1 MAESALKMG
10 LRRKAKEGEE
20 GRRRRKKEV
29 ERKGAQCIAKY
40 CERLY
45 ALYGCSGCAHANSWQ
60 RCREEEGEGLPY
72 SHGIPVSKKKQTK
85 QRAKKRTKSV
95 NRFASLHK
103 RPPRPSLGFSTE
115 PDAPT
120 PSPLLPPVASTVPQ
134 HLCRRQ
140 TINKTT
146 KRSAAVAVAVD
157 VAVGDGVVVVNIIF
171 LFLLQF
177 FNRERA

>member
-1 MAESALKMG
+1 MGDGRDDSEDGTEAKGRGERERERGRGERCMAKH
-10 LRRKAKEGEE
+10 
-20 GRRRRKKEV
+20 
-29 ERKGAQCIAKY
+29 

-60 RCREEEGEGLPY
+60 RCREEEEEEGRGLEGLPY

-120 PSPLLPPVASTVPQ
+120 PQSPTPPFYHLSRSSSSSST
-134 HLCRRQ
+134 
-140 TINKTT
+140 
-146 KRSAAVAVAVD
+146 SAE
-157 VAVGDGVVVVNIIF
+157 GKP
-171 LFLLQF
+171 
-177 FNRERA
+177 